1 MSDNRR
7 RVLVVDDDAGI
18 RGVLQLI
25 LGQEGFQVR
34 EAENGRRAL
43 EALETWRADVIL
55 LDLMMPVMDGVSFL
69 AEKRETV
76 AIADFPVVV
85 LTASRPIL
93 ASMAEPLG
101 CAATL
106 SKPFDLNLLVDSV
119 SALANGRAAVPAPV
133 AGAA

>member
-18 RGVLQLI
+18 RGVLHLV

-76 AIADFPVVV
+76 AIADIPVVV

-93 ASMAEPLG
+93 ASTAEPLG